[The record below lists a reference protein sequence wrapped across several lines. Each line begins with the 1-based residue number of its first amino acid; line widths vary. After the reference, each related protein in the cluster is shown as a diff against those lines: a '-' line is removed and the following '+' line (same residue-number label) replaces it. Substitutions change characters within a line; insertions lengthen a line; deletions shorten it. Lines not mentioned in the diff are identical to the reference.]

1 MQEASA
7 RFRSLLRSARDL
19 DFVNETNA
27 KFSFVEEPGRAKQT
41 QQDAY
46 EFLEAIL
53 EAVKEDVSRSSRRI
67 SVMDQTKI
75 ALALDQLLQL
85 VKPSKDPISVEE
97 TMRKLQQLS
106 NLRWRVDVLG
116 AFSVRDSELDELD
129 PLPVSFTGQMLTC
142 TWNAKQGVYTN
153 FEFEPFNVWVLPLVG
168 LNHRVDLRDILRLVP
183 ISVRQF
189 TYCAFSAFYGSRS
202 SLSMCSFQALLQG
215 NCARGYFARSAED
228 LPLAVTIDPYNLP
241 SALR

>member
-19 DFVNETNA
+19 DFVHEANA

-53 EAVKEDVSRSSRRI
+53 EAVKEDVSRSSRRL
-67 SVMDQTKI
+67 SGMDQTKI
-75 ALALDQLLQL
+75 ALAMDQLLLL
-85 VKPSKDPISVEE
+85 VKPSQDPIPVKE
-97 TMRKLQQLS
+97 TMRKLHQLS

-116 AFSVRDSELDELD
+116 AFSVRDSEMDELD
-129 PLPVSFTGQMLTC
+129 PSPVSFTGQMLTC

-168 LNHRVDLRDILRLVP
+168 LQHRVDLREILRPVPADARRLHHTISISFLCLV
-183 ISVRQF
+183 
-189 TYCAFSAFYGSRS
+189 
-202 SLSMCSFQALLQG
+202 
-215 NCARGYFARSAED
+215 
-228 LPLAVTIDPYNLP
+228 
-241 SALR
+241 

>member
-19 DFVNETNA
+19 DLPNEAHA

-67 SVMDQTKI
+67 SVLDQNKI
-75 ALALDQLLQL
+75 ALALDQLLLL
-85 VKPSKDPISVEE
+85 VKPSKIPTPVEE
-97 TMRKLQQLS
+97 LMKKLQKLS

-116 AFSVRDSELDELD
+116 AFSVRDSEMDEFD
-129 PLPVSFTGQMLTC
+129 PSPVSFTGQMLTC
-142 TWNAKQGVYTN
+142 TWNTKQGVYTN

-168 LNHRVDLRDILRLVP
+168 LNHRVDLRDILRPVP
-183 ISVRQF
+183 ARDIIFVNSVM
-189 TYCAFSAFYGSRS
+189 
-202 SLSMCSFQALLQG
+202 L
-215 NCARGYFARSAED
+215 
-228 LPLAVTIDPYNLP
+228 TIV
-241 SALR
+241 